1 MSKVLKLGITDNN
14 NKKIIEVKHNADL
27 VQSKYEL
34 ESKHFNEIKNRNTDD
49 KTQKEQ
55 QLEKLN
61 LDKKDYLEKIQKLD
75 SEYKQLE
82 EQTIDTNDVV
92 ELASDLGLMGA
103 GFDINAFQNNV
114 GLLSGTS
121 TQYDLLLVRLKK
133 GLVSYSDFD
142 FVLGNDFASEVIQHV
157 NSKLIDNNSG
167 YNQSFP

>member
-1 MSKVLKLGITDNN
+1 MRLSYRSFVQVVILGSSSYEPFMKMKSRYRKEAVEEILDIKVFSHMDWMLRDQQSVL

-82 EQTIDTNDVV
+82 
-92 ELASDLGLMGA
+92 
-103 GFDINAFQNNV
+103 
-114 GLLSGTS
+114 
-121 TQYDLLLVRLKK
+121 
-133 GLVSYSDFD
+133 
-142 FVLGNDFASEVIQHV
+142 
-157 NSKLIDNNSG
+157 
-167 YNQSFP
+167 